1 MLSVPGLRL
10 SSSTLRI
17 ELLANM
23 KGYRSCLGKCGNAQ
37 CADVIAC
44 CPHLRYDSGSPFSQ
58 EEYLASTG
66 TILIRGLLLR
76 CPNCGKGKLFR
87 RGFTMYE
94 KCPVCGWRYE
104 REEGYWTGAVA
115 VNLVVTEL
123 LIALVAVPLAVA
135 LALAQK
141 PVTLLIIIGLPLPFI
156 LPFLFF
162 RHAKSL
168 WMSIDFMVHPV
179 DPEERR

>member
-1 MLSVPGLRL
+1 M
-10 SSSTLRI
+10 
-17 ELLANM
+17 ANT
-23 KGYRSCLGKCGNAQ
+23 A
-37 CADVIAC
+37 
-44 CPHLRYDSGSPFSQ
+44 
-58 EEYLASTG
+58 

-94 KCPVCGWRYE
+94 KCPVCGWRFE

-115 VNLVVTEL
+115 LNLVVTEL
-123 LIALVAVPLAVA
+123 LIALVAVPVAIA
-135 LALAQK
+135 LALAQQ
-141 PVTLLIIIGLPLPFI
+141 PITLLIIIGLPMPFI

-162 RHAKSL
+162 RHAKSF
-168 WMSIDFMVHPV
+168 WMSIDFMLHPV

>member
-1 MLSVPGLRL
+1 M
-10 SSSTLRI
+10 
-17 ELLANM
+17 
-23 KGYRSCLGKCGNAQ
+23 
-37 CADVIAC
+37 IAC
-44 CPHLRYDSGSPFSQ
+44 DLHLRYDSGSPFSQ
-58 EEYLASTG
+58 EEYLASTA

-76 CPNCGKGKLFR
+76 CPYCGKGKLFR

-141 PVTLLIIIGLPLPFI
+141 PVTLLVIIGLPLPFI

-168 WMSIDFMVHPV
+168 WMSIDFIVHPV

>member
-1 MLSVPGLRL
+1 M
-10 SSSTLRI
+10 
-17 ELLANM
+17 
-23 KGYRSCLGKCGNAQ
+23 
-37 CADVIAC
+37 IAG
-44 CPHLRYDSGSPFSQ
+44 CPDLRYDSGSPFSQ

-156 LPFLFF
+156 LPLLFF

>member
-1 MLSVPGLRL
+1 M
-10 SSSTLRI
+10 
-17 ELLANM
+17 
-23 KGYRSCLGKCGNAQ
+23 
-37 CADVIAC
+37 IAGGI
-44 CPHLRYDSGSPFSQ
+44 HLRYDSGSPFSQ
-58 EEYLASTG
+58 EEYLASTA

-94 KCPVCGWRYE
+94 RCPVCGWRYE

>member
-1 MLSVPGLRL
+1 M
-10 SSSTLRI
+10 
-17 ELLANM
+17 
-23 KGYRSCLGKCGNAQ
+23 
-37 CADVIAC
+37 IAC
-44 CPHLRYDSGSPFSQ
+44 CPNLRYDSGSPFSQ
-58 EEYLASTG
+58 EEYLASTA

-141 PVTLLIIIGLPLPFI
+141 PITLLIIIGLPLPFI
-156 LPFLFF
+156 LPLLFF

>member
-1 MLSVPGLRL
+1 M
-10 SSSTLRI
+10 I
-17 ELLANM
+17 
-23 KGYRSCLGKCGNAQ
+23 
-37 CADVIAC
+37 ADGI
-44 CPHLRYDSGSPFSQ
+44 HLRYDSGSPFSQ
-58 EEYLASTG
+58 EEYLASTA

-94 KCPVCGWRYE
+94 RCPVCGWRYE